1 MLSNALE
8 NAESR
13 RLLAVVDEMREMLHH
28 EKIALPQIAVV
39 GDQSVGKSSVLE
51 ALSSIQLPR
60 AQQIC
65 TRCPLELRMKNT
77 TSNEYATIRCKG
89 IEEMK
94 ITDFSTIASKVIACT
109 IKLTGNQHDV
119 SALPIY
125 LTVYKKSIQEDLT
138 LIDLPG
144 ITRNPVGGQSK
155 DIYEKTVKL
164 IMRYIEPP
172 TAIILHVIPSSVDFT
187 TSESIKISKEYD
199 PNGERQL
206 IAASKIDKYDKG
218 IGDKLQANAHPL
230 DTSRYLARTYRSD
243 QAKETRIKT
252 NASDCWTLYNNL
264 VKQYQLLVHARVHGI
279 YDGDFEIKTQESPES
294 SATRSLMSVF
304 NPVGNNSL
312 DDRIALQLY
321 RYQKYCA
328 TEISKSFS
336 PFFSPEYRGNV
347 VKLLEENASV
357 ALPNFP
363 SFSIIQQLCHH
374 EARKIQKSCI
384 NLIGL
389 YVEYLK
395 KVLVGFLN
403 QVFVEETNYKHRIT
417 QKLTDIILRSLDESE
432 EHCTKDVN
440 KMLTIEQRVFTLN
453 HYYMDTVYKIK
464 IQFQKYES
472 SNRLATVVKAV
483 QSNVI
488 VNDFEIN
495 VAGLSNEYQAALD
508 VQIAISAYCRVV
520 QKRVAD
526 EIAQLCHYWLITC
539 CALVMDAKFS
549 SAFTSAVLFEWM
561 REPFD
566 QQQKL
571 ENLKRSILAMER
583 ALMAGQS
590 V

>member
-13 RLLAVVDEMREMLHH
+13 HLLAVVDEMREMLHH
-28 EKIALPQIAVV
+28 EKIALPQIVVV

-109 IKLTGNQHDV
+109 IKLTGNEHDV

-218 IGDKLQANAHPL
+218 IGDKLQA
-230 DTSRYLARTYRSD
+230 
-243 QAKETRIKT
+243 
-252 NASDCWTLYNNL
+252 
-264 VKQYQLLVHARVHGI
+264 
-279 YDGDFEIKTQESPES
+279 
-294 SATRSLMSVF
+294 
-304 NPVGNNSL
+304 
-312 DDRIALQLY
+312 
-321 RYQKYCA
+321 
-328 TEISKSFS
+328 
-336 PFFSPEYRGNV
+336 
-347 VKLLEENASV
+347 
-357 ALPNFP
+357 
-363 SFSIIQQLCHH
+363 
-374 EARKIQKSCI
+374 
-384 NLIGL
+384 
-389 YVEYLK
+389 
-395 KVLVGFLN
+395 
-403 QVFVEETNYKHRIT
+403 
-417 QKLTDIILRSLDESE
+417 
-432 EHCTKDVN
+432 
-440 KMLTIEQRVFTLN
+440 
-453 HYYMDTVYKIK
+453 
-464 IQFQKYES
+464 
-472 SNRLATVVKAV
+472 VVKAV

-566 QQQKL
+566 QQQKR

>member
-1 MLSNALE
+1 
-8 NAESR
+8 
-13 RLLAVVDEMREMLHH
+13 
-28 EKIALPQIAVV
+28 
-39 GDQSVGKSSVLE
+39 
-51 ALSSIQLPR
+51 
-60 AQQIC
+60 
-65 TRCPLELRMKNT
+65 MKNT

-218 IGDKLQANAHPL
+218 IGDKLQGIGPGSMALKLGCVAVLNRTQEEIDQNISFQHMRRREQ
-230 DTSRYLARTYRSD
+230 DFFTSSKASKTYLHNIWVVNNWYLARTYRSD

-252 NASDCWTLYNNL
+252 NASDCWTLYNNI

-304 NPVGNNSL
+304 KPVGNNSL

-336 PFFSPEYRGNV
+336 PFFSPEYQGNV